1 MLHHLL
7 RLIRT
12 VLAEI
17 VGVLLRKTVLDARDR
32 KGEDHQG

>member
-1 MLHHLL
+1 MERKHMLIRLL

-17 VGVLLRKTVLDARDR
+17 VSVLLRKTVLA
-32 KGEDHQG
+32 